1 MSGKK
6 GKDIATSMI
15 LDDLLDESETSD
27 LPLNEEDFEGSLVL
41 DDSRYYDLKESEESP
56 HAQKQ
61 SKSSAELDP
70 ENKAFEEEN
79 LQMES
84 ESEAEAE
91 SDKDFHP
98 SAESGHKG
106 LTSTQ
111 ANDRTLQLNESQI
124 ANFSALEKLATKDK
138 GFNHKTLVLPERS
151 GLASSSLP
159 ESASGSEEARRSVG
173 RFSSSPSGTGM
184 QPVVASLAQSENL
197 RIAQNRILEL
207 EQRLEAL
214 RTENM
219 DLATAGEIVRKKV
232 DELRAK
238 SDSAEKK
245 YSLDIS
251 SLQNE
256 RDFLKASLDARDQE
270 ILNLKDQLEEMDVRL
285 KSTLQK
291 VRVREREL
299 ENRLEL
305 VKMES
310 SAIIHNKDE
319 FLLELKR
326 QMDQLNMETD
336 NYRNKTHELNR
347 QLAEKQELL
356 RRTVKALRLSLTMLE
371 GSEDSS
377 TKKVT

>member
-1 MSGKK
+1 M
-6 GKDIATSMI
+6 
-15 LDDLLDESETSD
+15 
-27 LPLNEEDFEGSLVL
+27 N
-41 DDSRYYDLKESEESP
+41 
-56 HAQKQ
+56 
-61 SKSSAELDP
+61 
-70 ENKAFEEEN
+70 
-79 LQMES
+79 
-84 ESEAEAE
+84 
-91 SDKDFHP
+91 
-98 SAESGHKG
+98 
-106 LTSTQ
+106 
-111 ANDRTLQLNESQI
+111 
-124 ANFSALEKLATKDK
+124 
-138 GFNHKTLVLPERS
+138 
-151 GLASSSLP
+151 
-159 ESASGSEEARRSVG
+159 
-173 RFSSSPSGTGM
+173 
-184 QPVVASLAQSENL
+184 LAQSENL